1 MTTSSKKKFF
11 ISPIFAGIISYFI
24 FFIAFIFPPD
34 YYQKLIQEEDL
45 VFLDPASFLLVTI
58 CVIFFFIGLLCSNI
72 MRKKRYHTT
81 EKTRFIIPIFLYL
94 QIPILFSIV
103 FSLLSINL
111 LLAKNPLII
120 YYLSIGDGHGV
131 KSNID
136 TSNTMGLASQF
147 SICIVLWAINN
158 YYKLK
163 NKIKFKSRFFILLTI
178 TVLSIICIANSVL
191 KMARF
196 EMIPLLLGFTV
207 IFINHKYDFLSNGQ
221 IVKYLIIAF
230 LIVITI
236 FGVFSFLRGSGSF
249 DDVIQM
255 IVGYTLTSY
264 NHMAAILDGRLKY
277 LDPGYGYY
285 LLIFLAYIPLMG
297 DYFTYNFLGWPHT
310 EYIRLQEFLDTYSAA
325 LNGHYIWLTIFGYV
339 WVSVS
344 IFTPIVM
351 FFYGIIVQNAWN
363 SFNANST
370 FGIIFYPWLFFCIFF
385 WLGSNI
391 LIQPHTISVLGAYLF
406 IRFYN
411 VVFIQNKVT

>member
-1 MTTSSKKKFF
+1 MTTLSKKKFF
-11 ISPIFAGIISYFI
+11 ISPLFAGIISYSI

-34 YYQKLIQEEDL
+34 YYQKLIQEEDV

-58 CVIFFFIGLLCSNI
+58 SVIFFFIGLYSSNLK
-72 MRKKRYHTT
+72 RKKIYTT
-81 EKTRFIIPIFLYL
+81 EQARFVIPIFLYL

-103 FSLLSINL
+103 FSLLSINML
-111 LLAKNPLII
+111 LTKNPLII

-147 SICIVLWAINN
+147 SICIVLWASGN
-158 YYKLK
+158 YLKLK
-163 NKIKFKSRFFILLTI
+163 NNLKTKSKFLISLSII
-178 TVLSIICIANSVL
+178 ILSIICITNSVL

-207 IFINHKYDFLSNGQ
+207 IFLNYKYNYLNDRQ
-221 IVKYLIIAF
+221 VVKYLIFAF
-230 LIVITI
+230 LIVIFI
-236 FGVFSFLRGSGSF
+236 FGLFSFLRGSDSF
-249 DDVIQM
+249 DDIIQM

-285 LLIFLAYIPLMG
+285 LLIFLSYIPLMG
-297 DYFTYNFLGWPHT
+297 DHFTFHVLGWPHP

-339 WVSVS
+339 WVSVN
-344 IFTPIVM
+344 IFTPLVM
-351 FFYGIIVQNAWN
+351 FFYGIIVQKAWN
-363 SFNANST
+363 SFKLNST
-370 FGIIFYPWLFFCIFF
+370 FGIIFYPWLFFCIIF

-391 LIQPHTISVLGAYLF
+391 LVQPHTISVLSAYLF